1 MSDNRTTETLKSDGS
16 DRVPAAQV
24 GPLRAVWNRWGQ
36 MARALGVVQTRFL
49 LVGFFVVIVFPTGL
63 FVRATGDRLRIKPPK
78 GSNWVELEDKKQ
90 DLDAA
95 RRQF

>member
-1 MSDNRTTETLKSDGS
+1 MKDDSTPLISRTDPSDLPEIPKPGL
-16 DRVPAAQV
+16 P
-24 GPLRAVWNRWGQ
+24 RAMWNRWTQ

-49 LVGFFVVIVFPTGL
+49 LVGFFLIVVFPTGL
-63 FVRATGDRLRIKPPK
+63 FVRATGDRLRLKPPK
-78 GSNWVELEDKKQ
+78 GSNWTPLDEKKQ

>member
-1 MSDNRTTETLKSDGS
+1 MKDDSANLISGTDPSELHE
-16 DRVPAAQV
+16 VPK
-24 GPLRAVWNRWGQ
+24 PSLPRAIWNRWTQ

-49 LVGFFVVIVFPTGL
+49 LVGFFLVVVLPTGL
-63 FVRATGDRLRIKPPK
+63 FVRATGDRLRLKPPK
-78 GSNWVELEDKKQ
+78 GSNWVPLDDKKQ